1 MSLKKQSKKKKGIK
15 LSANLKACIA
25 LLIIMIVLIP
35 IIVYK
40 LSADKGDYYKIESRI
55 NKVKDNE
62 IIENSNYI
70 TIGWLRVQG
79 TKLDL
84 PIVYSEVDEDFPV
97 QLEEFVWSENK
108 DDKFHNMIRISG
120 HNIFNLSAHPKKKS
134 DLFHRFEELMSFVY
148 YDFAKDNKY
157 IQLTIDGKDYLYK
170 IFFTGFV
177 SKSQETSFLD
187 IDDYS
192 KKEMKNQ
199 LEYYKENSL
208 YEYDVDVDEN
218 DKIISLSTC
227 TRIFGDDDQ
236 NFYVV
241 GRLVRDNEKID
252 NYKVTKKDEYKKIE
266 EILKGDEE
274 DAEENA

>member
-15 LSANLKACIA
+15 LSANLKACIT

-108 DDKFHNMIRISG
+108 DEKFHNMIKISG
-120 HNIFNLSAHPKKKS
+120 HNIFNLSATPKKESK
-134 DLFHRFEELMSFVY
+134 LFKRFEELMAFVY
-148 YDFAKDNKY
+148 YDFAKENQY
-157 IQLTIDGKDYLYK
+157 IQLTLNNEEHLYQIFSVGIIEYKDISK
-170 IFFTGFV
+170 ISPGNYSDKDLKNNIKFF
-177 SKSQETSFLD
+177 E
-187 IDDYS
+187 
-192 KKEMKNQ
+192 KESIYN
-199 LEYYKENSL
+199 YNIS
-208 YEYDVDVDEN
+208 VDSE
-218 DKIISLSTC
+218 DKLISLITC
-227 TRIFGDDDQ
+227 TKMYGTEEDVQMIITGKKVNNKKR
-236 NFYVV
+236 NLEKVV
-241 GRLVRDNEKID
+241 KNN
-252 NYKVTKKDEYKKIE
+252 NYKKVEKS
-266 EILKGDEE
+266 LKGADTN
-274 DAEENA
+274 ENV